1 MSDFVFIRK
10 SRNALSS
17 ALHVILNIAL
27 AAGSIYI
34 TWATNSFV
42 IGLILVLLSKWR
54 MFAVRPRYWALN
66 LKSNL
71 VDLIVG
77 CSFIFIAYSA
87 GAIVLPIHFILA
99 IIYSL
104 WLIVLKP
111 KSSELAT
118 DLQSIFAV
126 FFGTIALT
134 LMTASAD
141 SIFLV
146 LGCFVIGYASARHVL
161 VQSDDEDYNVVT
173 LVAGIISAEV
183 AWLCH
188 SWLIVYSFSGTGII
202 IPQLSII
209 LTILS
214 YLIGFIYKSLN
225 RNEGKIN
232 WSEIGMPT
240 IFSIL
245 VIALIV
251 IWFSQPI
258 FNV

>member
-17 ALHVILNIAL
+17 ALHVALNIAL

-34 TWATNSFV
+34 TWATGSFV
-42 IGLILVLLSKWR
+42 IGLLLVFLSKWR
-54 MFAVRPRYWALN
+54 MFAVRPRYWELN

-77 CSFIFIAYSA
+77 CSFVFIAYCS
-87 GAIVLPIHFILA
+87 GSVVLPIHFILA
-99 IIYSL
+99 ALYSF
-104 WLIVLKP
+104 WLVVLKP
-111 KSSELAT
+111 KSTELST
-118 DLQSIFAV
+118 NLQSLFAI

-141 SIFLV
+141 SSFLV
-146 LGCFVIGYASARHVL
+146 LGCFIIGYASARHVL
-161 VQSDDEDYNVVT
+161 VQGDDENYNVIM
-173 LVAGIISAEV
+173 LIAGIVAAEV

-188 SWLIVYSFSGTGII
+188 NWLIVYSFAGTGII
-202 IPQLSII
+202 IPQLSIV
-209 LTILS
+209 LTVLA
-214 YLIGFIYKSLN
+214 YLFGFVYKSLN
-225 RNEGKIN
+225 RNEGKII

-240 IFSIL
+240 VFSVL
-245 VIALIV
+245 LIALIV

>member
-34 TWATNSFV
+34 TWATSSPL
-42 IGLILVLLSKWR
+42 IGLLLVLLSKWR

-77 CSFIFIAYSA
+77 CSFVFIAYAS
-87 GAIVLPIHFILA
+87 GSIVLPIHIIIA

-104 WLIVLKP
+104 WLVVLKP

-118 DLQSIFAV
+118 NIQSLFAI
-126 FFGTIALT
+126 FFGSMALS
-134 LMTASAD
+134 LMTANAD
-141 SIFLV
+141 STFIV
-146 LGCFVIGYASARHVL
+146 LGCFIIGYAASRHVL
-161 VQSDDEDYNVVT
+161 VQGDDENYNVV
-173 LVAGIISAEV
+173 LLISGILFAEI

-188 SWLIVYSFSGTGII
+188 NWLIVYSFSGTGII

-209 LTILS
+209 LS
-214 YLIGFIYKSLN
+214 VVAYLAGFIYKSLN
-225 RNEGKIN
+225 KNEGKIN
-232 WSEIGMPT
+232 WSEIGMPA

-245 VIALIV
+245 LIALIV

>member
-1 MSDFVFIRK
+1 MADFVFIRK

-17 ALHVILNIAL
+17 VLHVILNIAL

-34 TWATNSFV
+34 TWATSSYI
-42 IGLILVLLSKWR
+42 IGVLLVLLSKWR
-54 MFAVRPRYWALN
+54 MLAVRPRYWELN

-77 CSFIFIAYSA
+77 FSFIFIAYSA
-87 GAIVLPIHFILA
+87 GSVILPIHFILA
-99 IIYSL
+99 VIYSL
-104 WLIVLKP
+104 WLVVLKP
-111 KSSELAT
+111 KSSEIAT
-118 DLQSIFAV
+118 NLQSLFAI

-141 SIFLV
+141 SIFFV
-146 LGCFVIGYASARHVL
+146 IGCFIVGYASARHVL
-161 VQSDDEDYNVVT
+161 VQGDDENYNIIM
-173 LVAGIISAEV
+173 LVARILFAEI

-188 SWLIVYSFSGTGII
+188 NWLIVYSFSGTGII

-209 LTILS
+209 LVIIA
-214 YLIGFIYKSLN
+214 YLAGLIYKSLN

-240 IFSIL
+240 VFSVL
-245 VIALIV
+245 LIALIV